1 MKGCCEHTATARVL
15 ANTMRSCAHRRG
27 SAGQTRLEPQETRTA
42 RAYASEP
49 GIVHKNIYESQHTTA
64 ASHGCH
70 TIARTCVYTRTE
82 QTRGKTVA
90 MYADKP
96 CFRPTVEQSPGNS
109 IDALFIEVILCEKL
123 SSALHAGACLARLQT
138 SSRRFPTSPAC
149 DDQCTSSQ
157 NTCVNAL

>member
-1 MKGCCEHTATARVL
+1 MKGCCEHTTTARVL

-49 GIVHKNIYESQHTTA
+49 GIVHENIYESQHTTA
-64 ASHGCH
+64 NAHGCRK
-70 TIARTCVYTRTE
+70 TARTCVYTRTE

-96 CFRPTVEQSPGNS
+96 CFRPHGGTVPWEFN
-109 IDALFIEVILCEKL
+109 LCKYIEVIMYEKL
-123 SSALHAGACLARLQT
+123 SSRFACRRLPCT
-138 SSRRFPTSPAC
+138 PA
-149 DDQCTSSQ
+149 
-157 NTCVNAL
+157 NVL